1 MQAAAKLGISI
12 MLTPIGGGSSDFGGP
27 TLSPMDRS
35 KEWLPAF
42 TPDEDGLLHQLR
54 AHLMQALEAS
64 TRKLT
69 CWILMPIFFM

>member
-12 MLTPIGGGSSDFGGP
+12 MLTPIGDGSFDFGGP
-27 TLSPMDRS
+27 TLSPMDHS

-42 TPDEDGLLHQLR
+42 TPDEDGLHQLR